1 MVNMNS
7 EPVDPAAVTANALDT
22 IADANVD
29 ILNAVLMAEQTG
41 DTFAIAEAASQMD
54 VAQGAI
60 VEIFSVTP
68 DDLG

>member
-1 MVNMNS
+1 MTS
-7 EPVDPAAVTANALDT
+7 GPVDPAAVTAAALDT

-29 ILNAVLMAEQTG
+29 MLNAVLVAEQTG
-41 DTFAIAEAASQMD
+41 DTFAIAEAAAQMD

-68 DDLG
+68 DDLA